1 MKSKTIKQKVFI
13 SLKKKYK
20 TSSFNLKD
28 IRREIWIAQG
38 KDPKKF
44 FNKQGYYMVGING
57 WVGDKLLSRRK
68 KNTYTLNFVGYL
80 YADNPTKTNRILK
93 AIEDRKRERR
103 KKAINNHVDNFRE
116 LVGKRI
122 VSIRR
127 LTTDECA
134 DLRWYNRPLVLE
146 LDDNTCLIPQTDDEG
161 NDGGAM
167 WHYDYRQREGYV
179 KEEVVYTT

>member
-1 MKSKTIKQKVFI
+1 MKSKTIKEKVFI

-103 KKAINNHVDNFRE
+103 RKAINNHVDNFRV

-127 LTTDECA
+127 VTTDECA
-134 DLRWYNRPLVLE
+134 NLGWYKRPLVLE
-146 LDDNTCLIPQTDDEG
+146 LDDNTCLVPQTDDEG